1 MTDVDVL
8 ILAQFSMSGARDAIA
23 EVSGRPV
30 LTAPNEAVKKLRRLL
45 EET

>member
-8 ILAQFSMSGARDAIA
+8 ILAQFSMSGARDVIA
-23 EVSGRPV
+23 EVPGRPV